1 MLTLRSEVKLIDRLK
16 SLSELELSGVMS
28 ELHEHLRKNKMMH
41 ILENEFR
48 LQNDITRIEELES
61 ELSDLERDIE
71 RMSDTLFN
79 IKIIVEDFEESAFDE
94 LKRFINEIK
103 NEL

>member
-79 IKIIVEDFEESAFDE
+79 IKIIVEDFEESEFDE

>member
-28 ELHEHLRKNKMMH
+28 ELHDHLRKNKMMH

-61 ELSDLERDIE
+61 ELSDLERDNE